1 MGSWTGWVK
10 IMAAPAQADKN
21 EQVDQKSEEPS
32 TVLICL
38 YNLYRQFLEVCT
50 VLQGLVSVFLVIS
63 GTFQL
68 LWMSDLSEDDP
79 EARHLSTCKQI
90 CWMIIIS
97 GIFVFLW
104 TVFGWI
110 VYLRGS
116 NSLSITCGVSSFI
129 IVVMF
134 YFMYCGSGDH
144 YQELHP
150 QFKLCFIIIFCGI
163 NFFIIIHAL
172 FIIVR
177 LRSATEDTLIS
188 SKAFLEKPNNAK
200 HKLAF
205 SSDVYHC

>member
-21 EQVDQKSEEPS
+21 KQVDQKSEEPS

-79 EARHLSTCKQI
+79 EVRHLSTCKQI

-97 GIFVFLW
+97 ASLCSSGQFLVGLF
-104 TVFGWI
+104 TCVDPTALVLPVESPASSLLLCSISCI
-110 VYLRGS
+110 VAVVIIIKSFIHSS
-116 NSLSITCGVSSFI
+116 NSASLSSF
-129 IVVMF
+129 VASTF
-134 YFMYCGSGDH
+134 
-144 YQELHP
+144 L
-150 QFKLCFIIIFCGI
+150 
-163 NFFIIIHAL
+163 
-172 FIIVR
+172 
-177 LRSATEDTLIS
+177 S
-188 SKAFLEKPNNAK
+188 SSMLS
-200 HKLAF
+200 L
-205 SSDVYHC
+205 SLQG